1 MGVLSG
7 WERSHSWAHVSGRA
21 GGWASGMA
29 APADR
34 QECPAPDG
42 RLSEAGLR
50 TWKPLS
56 VSASIPHAAIPSVRE
71 VVGHGP
77 RPFRPNRA
85 TPAVGGMT
93 PIHRML
99 HRAPGRPA
107 APPRLPRPGVHACTH
122 RQAIEKRS
130 RCPTD
135 RQELTLGTGVDIH
148 GSSDALWERS
158 HVRCPC
164 PRRHLSDRA
173 PSARHDDIAEPP
185 PGRRR
190 GALMFGRPDSSTPRD
205 AHGRTFVM
213 PARNACPAV
222 LRPVCPGRGTPDGR
236 HPPRTPTVLARSPQE
251 MTDAFP

>member
-1 MGVLSG
+1 MEATKRVRVNTS
-7 WERSHSWAHVSGRA
+7 RSDPVRSRSCRPR
-21 GGWASGMA
+21 A
-29 APADR
+29 AP
-34 QECPAPDG
+34 
-42 RLSEAGLR
+42 
-50 TWKPLS
+50 
-56 VSASIPHAAIPSVRE
+56 VSAKPRHSRRRGHDAHPPHAPPDAWKAHRTSAPTATW
-71 VVGHGP
+71 
-77 RPFRPNRA
+77 RA
-85 TPAVGGMT
+85 
-93 PIHRML
+93 RL
-99 HRAPGRPA
+99 Q
-107 APPRLPRPGVHACTH
+107 APPDHRRRSPG
-122 RQAIEKRS
+122 
-130 RCPTD
+130 PTD
-135 RQELTLGTGVDIH
+135 RQEPTLGTGVDIH

-190 GALMFGRPDSSTPRD
+190 GALMFGRPVSSTPRD